1 MQLYKLTEEYTRFV
15 DAVDSGEIP
24 EEAILDTLDAISGEL
39 NEKAENIALVI
50 KNLRAE
56 AEAIKAEEVKLKERR
71 EAKEREAE
79 RIKFYLSRC
88 MQTADIRKL
97 ETPTVRISFRRTES
111 VEIEEGKEA
120 DFVKW
125 AQTTGREDLISVRTE
140 VKPVKAAIKDLIKAG
155 DTVAFC
161 TIREKQNI
169 QIQ

>member
-1 MQLYKLTEEYTRFV
+1 MQLYKLTDEYNRFV
-15 DAVDSGEIP
+15 EAVDNGEIP
-24 EEAILDTLDAISGEL
+24 EEAILDTLDAIGGEIDQ
-39 NEKAENIALVI
+39 KAESIALII

-56 AEAIKAEEVKLKERR
+56 AEAIKNEEAKLKERR

-79 RIKFYLSRC
+79 RIKFYLSSC

-125 AQTTGREDLISVRTE
+125 AQSTGREDLISVKTE

-161 TIREKQNI
+161 SIKEKQNI